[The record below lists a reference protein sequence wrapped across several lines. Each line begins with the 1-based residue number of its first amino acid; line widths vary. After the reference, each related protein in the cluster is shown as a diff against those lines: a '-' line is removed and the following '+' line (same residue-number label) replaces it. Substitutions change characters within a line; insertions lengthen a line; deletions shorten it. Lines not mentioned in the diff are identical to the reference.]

1 LLTAERR
8 RLILDA
14 LSQNGKVI
22 ASELSQR
29 FGVSEDTV
37 RRDLRGLAREGL
49 LHRVHGGAM
58 PRPPV
63 SAIYAARQGQ
73 SADAKEAIGAAAVK
87 LFAEGQLVA
96 IDGGTTP
103 LAVARHIPADLRLTV
118 ITHSLP
124 AAMALCE
131 HPAVEV
137 IVVGGRLLKAARG
150 AVGATAVDAYRQV
163 RPDVCVLGAAAF
175 HAEAGATT
183 FDAEDAQVKR
193 AMAEHA
199 GVVVAVSAAEKLGT
213 VAAHVIVP
221 AGRLTHLVTDVTASA
236 EVLRDFREL
245 GLAVIIAG

>member
-1 LLTAERR
+1 MKLL
-8 RLILDA
+8 
-14 LSQNGKVI
+14 
-22 ASELSQR
+22 
-29 FGVSEDTV
+29 
-37 RRDLRGLAREGL
+37 
-49 LHRVHGGAM
+49 
-58 PRPPV
+58 
-63 SAIYAARQGQ
+63 
-73 SADAKEAIGAAAVK
+73 
-87 LFAEGQLVA
+87 AEGQLVA

-103 LAVARHIPADLRLTV
+103 LAVARQIPADLRLTV

-131 HPAVEV
+131 HSAVEV
-137 IVVGGRLLKAARG
+137 ILVGGRLLKAARG

-245 GLAVIIAG
+245 GLAVIIAD